1 MSSVKKIVILL
12 VPAIIGMLFIY
23 ACGSPLA
30 PFDSTVIQNAK
41 DRTAPIIEIDSPV
54 SDSVFG
60 QSVTVTGNVSDDGSV
75 MPVLTYTLT
84 DALGSR
90 SETGDI
96 EVAGQAVETGIGGTF
111 SFTFSTT
118 DYATDILLTVNA
130 RDWNENESEPLT
142 LRLIYS
148 GSAMSSFKAVPGNK
162 CVSLSWEPVEG
173 AESYNIYYTDNGNY
187 PSLQYGT
194 QLANIQSAYTS
205 ASPLALE
212 NLENGKIYTFIIN
225 AVSSSGKT
233 WSSGYI
239 KTVPLSSRS
248 LKPDIRSMYG
258 SLHLSWQNMSADL
271 DYRVYRAVGSS
282 EDFVNISGDIS
293 STSFIDSNVVAGT
306 GYRYKI
312 VPAIEGCVFSEAAS
326 AEPCRYP
333 YALYLH
339 SSSAFTAGVNT
350 DIDVSGIY
358 AYLAQG
364 ADGLQRVNI
373 SNKLLPNPLTP
384 TTWTDCYVKAV
395 DVENYYA
402 YVADKNNGMQIFSYN
417 KGDYGELGLCPTSDP
432 GGRINEVVYSDATGT
447 KYVYAGFPL
456 DIGTGTGGVDR
467 ITVTDP
473 ENPFVSD
480 TYTRSDADYNKLA
493 VSEDGNYLFA
503 VYIDPWSVYFGMDII
518 RTSDMY
524 KVYPAASG
532 VGLPAMDVAIQGDY
546 AYVVDGNSLVVY
558 DVSDP
563 SSPSAEGQYMFS
575 RKALEIDVEGDFAYV
590 TEEDSGVRIVNIA
603 DPASPVLGDFYSEA
617 SVSGIDV
624 SGGYAYVAGSDSSL
638 SLLNVDGIFDYTQ
651 AALQAVA
658 GESFSVAL
666 YGDLAFSA
674 EYGGDLTVVD
684 INSTTAP
691 LNICTFTPLGTIR
704 EMQADGDQLY
714 MSISD
719 SGGTKAL
726 QIVDISNPVSGW
738 NPDSY
743 SCELDDTVVGFA
755 LKGDY
760 LYLSNYGSGFTVIDV
775 SDPSETGWPFYR
787 ETTNTAGNI
796 TDCVIEGDNLYLL
809 SAWLGIQVF
818 DITDPKNP
826 VYKGM
831 YSTAGEALAI
841 DVQDN
846 YVYVADGLE
855 GLKIIDVSSPSTSGW
870 SPTVYQ
876 CDMAYEDLYACDVE
890 IAGEYAFVSY
900 YDNTSPYDKNPGVA
914 VIGIANPVSPHLV
927 GTYETQGENDNN
939 KICTDGET
947 LLIAADSDGLE
958 IVDIEYEE

>member
-90 SETGDI
+90 SESGDI
-96 EVAGQAVETGIGGTF
+96 EVTGNTVETGSGGTF
-111 SFTFSTT
+111 SFSFSTT

-130 RDWNENESEPLT
+130 RDWNENESEPVT

-162 CVSLSWEPVEG
+162 RVSLSWEPVEG

-225 AVSSSGKT
+225 AVSSSGKI

-258 SLHLSWQNMSADL
+258 SLHLSWQSMSADL
-271 DYRVYRAVGSS
+271 DYRVYRAIGTS

-293 STSFIDSNVVAGT
+293 DSSFIDSNVNTGT

-312 VPAIEGCVFSEAAS
+312 VPAIDGCLFSEAAF

-339 SSSAFTAGVNT
+339 ASSALTAGVNM

-364 ADGLQRVNI
+364 SAGLQRVNI

-402 YVADKNNGMQIFSYN
+402 YTADRDNGMRIYSYDKFDWGL
-417 KGDYGELGLCPTSDP
+417 KGICPTSHPD
-432 GGRINEVVYSDATGT
+432 GKISEVVFSDATGVE
-447 KYVYAGFPL
+447 YVYAGFPFVY
-456 DIGTGTGGVDR
+456 DGARGGVDR
-467 ITVTDP
+467 ITVESKTSP
-473 ENPFVSD
+473 VISD
-480 TYTRSDADYNKLA
+480 TYNRNDADADYNKLA
-493 VSEDGNYLFA
+493 VSEDGQYLFA
-503 VYIDPWSVYFGMDII
+503 VYIDPFDVYFGMDII
-518 RTSDMY
+518 RTSDMTRI
-524 KVYPAASG
+524 YPPG
-532 VGLPAMDVAIQGDY
+532 DGIPALDVAIQGDY

-563 SSPSAEGQYMFS
+563 ASPSEEGQCMLYGE
-575 RKALEIDVEGDFAYV
+575 ALEIDVEGDFAYV

-603 DPASPVLGDFYSEA
+603 DPSAPVLADFYSED

-638 SLLNVDGIFDYTQ
+638 ALLNVGSIFNFSQ
-651 AALQAVA
+651 AALQSVA

-684 INSTTAP
+684 ISSTTAP
-691 LNICTFTPLGTIR
+691 MNICTFTPLGTIR

-726 QIVDISNPVSGW
+726 QIVDIANPVSGW

-760 LYLSNYGSGFTVIDV
+760 LYLSNYSSGFTVIDV
-775 SDPSETGWPFYR
+775 SDPSEAGWPFFR
-787 ETTNTAGNI
+787 ETVDTAGNI

-826 VYKGM
+826 VYKGL
-831 YSTAGEALAI
+831 YTTAGDAQGI
-841 DVQDN
+841 DVQDG

-870 SPTVYQ
+870 NPTVYHYA
-876 CDMAYEDLYACDVE
+876 MAYDDLYACDVD

-900 YDNTSPYDKNPGVA
+900 YDNTAPYDKNPGVA
-914 VIGIANPVSPHLV
+914 VIGIANPVSPHIV
-927 GTYETQGENDNN
+927 DIYEMQGENNN

-947 LLIAADSDGLE
+947 ILVAADTDGLE